1 MLSWRGASRAC
12 ELEFWDRDNMGLW
25 LAFLSLAALVI
36 SAGMLLLRGGFWRAR
51 ERFDETNSRSAE
63 LPAVAAIVPARNE
76 ASTVSRTLRA
86 LMQQNYPG
94 TFSITLVDDGSDD
107 DTASLARAES
117 GGSRQLH
124 VIAGKSLSVGWTGK
138 LWALNQGLDYAQSTL
153 PEVQYFL
160 LTDTD
165 IVLQPS
171 VLRQLVRKAEDDEL
185 DLVSLMALLHCDG
198 FWERL
203 LMPALV
209 FFFQMVYPFSYVND
223 PGRREAAAAGGC
235 MLVRVSSLTRII
247 HAWRPI

>member
-1 MLSWRGASRAC
+1 
-12 ELEFWDRDNMGLW
+12 
-25 LAFLSLAALVI
+25 
-36 SAGMLLLRGGFWRAR
+36 MLLLRGGFWRAR

-76 ASTVSRTLRA
+76 ASTVSRTSSTVSRTSSTVSRTSSTVSRTLRV

-117 GGSRQLH
+117 DGSRQLH

-160 LTDTD
+160 LTYAD

-203 LMPALV
+203 LMPAFV
-209 FFFQMVYPFSYVND
+209 FSSRWSIRFRTLTTQ
-223 PGRREAAAAGGC
+223 GGGKRLRLAGVC
-235 MLVRVSSLTRII
+235 WYACHR
-247 HAWRPI
+247 